1 MILGEELTKYAF
13 PAGHPMS
20 SSRVQPFLKRAEKI
34 ARIRGIRIY
43 RPKHARDSEILLFHS
58 SKYVDRVKLASET
71 GMGYLDYGDTPAF
84 IGVYEA
90 STIPVGSTLS
100 LLEAIDKNE
109 IEHGFNPVGGLHHAM
124 PSSASGFCVF
134 NDAGIAIKMAH
145 EKMSCKRILYVD
157 IDAHHGDGIYY
168 TFEEEPWLYIADIH
182 EDGRYLFPG
191 TGYRDEDG
199 KGEAKGTKLN
209 IPLPPGSDDKDFI
222 KAFDEAFEFC
232 KRSEAEIIFFQAGAD
247 GLKGDPLT
255 HLRYSEEA
263 HRYAARKLH
272 LLAHEM
278 CNGRLLVM
286 GGGGYNA
293 DNVDRAWTAIL
304 EEIS

>member
-1 MILGEELTKYAF
+1 
-13 PAGHPMS
+13 MS
-20 SSRVQPFLKRAEKI
+20 SSRVQPFLKRAEEI
-34 ARIRGIRIY
+34 ARKRGIRIY

-58 SKYVDRVKLASET
+58 YKYLERVKLASET

-90 STIPVGSTLS
+90 SSIPVGSTLE
-100 LLEAIDKNE
+100 LLEAIDKKE

-145 EKMSCKRILYVD
+145 EKMSCNKILYVD

-182 EDGRYLFPG
+182 EDGRFLFPG
-191 TGYRDEDG
+191 TGHRDENG

-209 IPLPPGSDDKDFI
+209 IPLPLEVMTRILSKHLTKLLSSAKEVKLI
-222 KAFDEAFEFC
+222 LY
-232 KRSEAEIIFFQAGAD
+232 FFRL
-247 GLKGDPLT
+247 GL
-255 HLRYSEEA
+255 
-263 HRYAARKLH
+263 
-272 LLAHEM
+272 
-278 CNGRLLVM
+278 M
-286 GGGGYNA
+286 G
-293 DNVDRAWTAIL
+293 
-304 EEIS
+304 